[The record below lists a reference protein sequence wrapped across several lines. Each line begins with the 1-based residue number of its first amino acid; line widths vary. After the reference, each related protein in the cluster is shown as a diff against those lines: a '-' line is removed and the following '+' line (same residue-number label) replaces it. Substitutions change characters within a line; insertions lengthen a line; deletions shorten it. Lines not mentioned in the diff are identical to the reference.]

1 MKDTEVNNRI
11 ISSEAMINNEKISN
25 GKLDENDYE
34 KFATALG
41 ILSELPIYIDDTSG
55 ISITEIRAKCRKLK
69 IEEDIG
75 LVVIDYLQLI
85 TPNSK
90 KNGTRENEVAEIS
103 RALKVLAKELEIPII
118 ALSQLSRANEKN
130 SGKVREPTLSDLRD
144 SGAIE
149 QDADIVLFIH
159 RKGYYD
165 RTDIENLNQASLI
178 VAKNRSGSM
187 GEIELLWFGEYT
199 KFVNKDN
206 FREENL

>member
-25 GKLDENDYE
+25 GNLDESDYE

-130 SGKVREPTLSDLRD
+130 SGNV
-144 SGAIE
+144 
-149 QDADIVLFIH
+149 
-159 RKGYYD
+159 
-165 RTDIENLNQASLI
+165 
-178 VAKNRSGSM
+178 
-187 GEIELLWFGEYT
+187 
-199 KFVNKDN
+199 
-206 FREENL
+206 

>member
-1 MKDTEVNNRI
+1 MKDTEINNRM
-11 ISSEAMINNEKISN
+11 ISSEAMIDNNKISN
-25 GKLDENDYE
+25 GGLNDDDWE

-41 ILSELPIYIDDTSG
+41 VLSETPIYIDDTSG
-55 ISITEIRAKCRKLK
+55 ISITEIRAKCRRLK
-69 IEEDIG
+69 IEENIG
-75 LVVIDYLQLI
+75 LIVIDYLQLI

-90 KNGTRENEVAEIS
+90 KNSTRADEVGEIS

-130 SGKVREPTLSDLRD
+130 GGKVREPALSDLRD

-159 RKGYYD
+159 RQGYYD
-165 RTDIENLNQASLI
+165 RTDIENKNKAKVI

-199 KFVNKDN
+199 KFNNLYYFDEDN
-206 FREENL
+206 

>member
-25 GKLDENDYE
+25 GNLDESDYE

-130 SGKVREPTLSDLRD
+130 SGKVREPTLSDLTD